1 VPLTLPHSGYLIT
14 RGADVNAGDR
24 LGWIA
29 LHYAAYKGHLE
40 SVRLLVDGWTRVE
53 IVANNGYTALTLAA
67 TKGHSEVVRLLIEKG
82 ANLNTTTSCGRTP
95 LFYAI
100 ENGHLKTVRLL
111 VDMNMSVSIGRR
123 TL

>member
-1 VPLTLPHSGYLIT
+1 LKRPYL
-14 RGADVNAGDR
+14 
-24 LGWIA
+24 
-29 LHYAAYKGHLE
+29 AAFE
-40 SVRLLVDGWTRVE
+40 APRD
-53 IVANNGYTALTLAA
+53 NNGYTALTLAA

-123 TL
+123 TLKTITAKYFLAGGLFQP